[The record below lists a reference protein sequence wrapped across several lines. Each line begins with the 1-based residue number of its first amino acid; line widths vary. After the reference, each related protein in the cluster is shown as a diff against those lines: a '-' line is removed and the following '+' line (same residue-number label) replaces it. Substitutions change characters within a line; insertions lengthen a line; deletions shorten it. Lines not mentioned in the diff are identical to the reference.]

1 MAGHTRKWA
10 KVKRKKQK
18 DDRRK
23 SKVWAKLS
31 QEIEKAAR
39 KGGGDPDANVPL
51 AQALERARDE
61 DMPKDTIERAI
72 KRGTGELEEEGQEK
86 VTYEGYAPHGVAVFV
101 EAETDN
107 INRTVKDLRNLFTD
121 HGGNLGK
128 DGSVAYLF
136 EQKGRFEIPSDAVD
150 EMTLFEI
157 VVDAGA
163 EEVDE
168 TDGTYVVTT
177 SRDAFANV
185 GDALDEA
192 EIAFDAAD
200 LVRSP
205 TTTVSLDPDER
216 GEVKSLI
223 EKINDLKDVE
233 AVYTTLQL
241 SDAPLML
248 GADVPPPGAQPE
260 R

>member
-23 SKVWAKLS
+23 SKIWAKLS
-31 QEIEKAAR
+31 QEIETAAR
-39 KGGGDPDANVPL
+39 QGGGDPDANVAL
-51 AQALERARDE
+51 SQALERAREE

-72 KRGTGELEEEGQEK
+72 KRGTGDLEEKDQKK

-107 INRTVKDLRNLFTD
+107 INRTVKDLRNLFND

-136 EQKGRFEIPSDAVD
+136 EQKGCFEIPADAAD

-157 VVDAGA
+157 AVDAGA
-163 EEVDE
+163 KEVDE
-168 TDGTYVVTT
+168 IDGTYVVTT
-177 SRDAFANV
+177 SREAFADV
-185 GDALDEA
+185 ADALDETGIDPTA
-192 EIAFDAAD
+192 SD

-205 TTTVSLDPDER
+205 TTSVALSPDER
-216 GEVKSLI
+216 DEVKALV
-223 EKINDLKDVE
+223 EKINDLNDVE
-233 AVYTTLQL
+233 TVYTTLRHN
-241 SDAPLML
+241 DGPLML
-248 GADVPPPGAQPE
+248 GTEVVPLPGH
-260 R
+260 

>member
-23 SKVWAKLS
+23 SKIWAKLS
-31 QEIEKAAR
+31 QEIETAVR
-39 KGGGDPDANVPL
+39 EGGADPDANVAL
-51 AQALERARDE
+51 SQALERARDE
-61 DMPKDTIERAI
+61 DMAKDTIERAI
-72 KRGTGELEEEGQEK
+72 KRGLGELEEEKQQK

-136 EQKGRFEIPSDAVD
+136 EQKGRFEISGDTVD
-150 EMTLFEI
+150 EMTLFE
-157 VVDAGA
+157 VAVEAGA

-168 TDGTYVVTT
+168 VDGTYVVST
-177 SRDAFANV
+177 SRETFADV

-192 EIAFDAAD
+192 DIEFEAAD

-205 TTTVSLDPDER
+205 TTTVTLGPEERDE
-216 GEVKSLI
+216 VQTLI

-233 AVYTTLQL
+233 AVYTTLQI
-241 SDAPLML
+241 DGAPLAR
-248 GADVPPPGAQPE
+248 GTDVAPSAGH
-260 R
+260 

>member
-23 SKVWAKLS
+23 SRIWAKLS
-31 QEIEKAAR
+31 QEIETAAR
-39 KGGGDPDANVPL
+39 EGGGDPDANVAL
-51 AQALERARDE
+51 AQALERAREE
-61 DMPKDTIERAI
+61 DMAKDTIERAI
-72 KRGTGELEEEGQEK
+72 KRGTGELEEEGREK

-101 EAETDN
+101 EAETEN

-136 EQKGRFEIPSDAVD
+136 EQKGRFTIPADAVD

-168 TDGTYVVTT
+168 SDGAYVVLT
-177 SRDAFANV
+177 SREAFADV
-185 GDALDEA
+185 EAALDEA
-192 EIAFDAAD
+192 DLDSAASG
-200 LVRSP
+200 LVRIP
-205 TTTVSLDPDER
+205 TTTVTLDPDER
-216 GEVKSLI
+216 DEVEALI
-223 EKINDLKDVE
+223 EKINDLNDVE

-241 SDAPLML
+241 NGTPLAL
-248 GADVPPPGAQPE
+248 GTEA
-260 R
+260 

>member
-23 SKVWAKLS
+23 SKIWAKLS
-31 QEIEKAAR
+31 QEIETAVR
-39 KGGGDPDANVPL
+39 EGGADPDANVAL
-51 AQALERARDE
+51 SQALERARDE
-61 DMPKDTIERAI
+61 DMAKDTIERAI
-72 KRGTGELEEEGQEK
+72 KRGLGELEEEGQQK
-86 VTYEGYAPHGVAVFV
+86 VTYEGYAPHGVAVYV
-101 EAETDN
+101 EAETEN

-136 EQKGRFEIPSDAVD
+136 EQKGRFEIPSGAAD

-157 VVDAGA
+157 AVEAGA

-168 TDGTYVVTT
+168 IDGTYVVST
-177 SRDAFANV
+177 SRETFADV

-192 EIAFDAAD
+192 GIEFEAAD

-205 TTTVSLDPDER
+205 TTTVTLDSDER
-216 GEVKSLI
+216 DEVQTLI

-233 AVYTTLQL
+233 AVYTTLQING
-241 SDAPLML
+241 APLML
-248 GADVPPPGAQPE
+248 GADVAPSAGH
-260 R
+260 

>member
-10 KVKRKKQK
+10 KVKRQKQK

-23 SKVWAKLS
+23 SKIWAKLS
-31 QEIEKAAR
+31 QEIETAVR
-39 KGGGDPDANVPL
+39 DGGADPDANVAL
-51 AQALERARDE
+51 SQALERARDE
-61 DMPKDTIERAI
+61 DMAKDTIERAI
-72 KRGTGELEEEGQEK
+72 KRGLGELEEEGREK

-101 EAETDN
+101 EAETEN
-107 INRTVKDLRNLFTD
+107 LNRTAKDLRNLFTD

-136 EQKGRFEIPSDAVD
+136 EQKGRFEISTDAVD

-163 EEVDE
+163 EEIDE
-168 TDGTYVVTT
+168 TDDTYVVTT
-177 SRDAFANV
+177 SRDAFADV

-192 EIAFDAAD
+192 HLEFEAAD

-205 TTTVSLDPDER
+205 TTTISLDPDER
-216 GEVKSLI
+216 DEVKALI

-233 AVYTTLQL
+233 AVYTTLKINGT
-241 SDAPLML
+241 PLAL
-248 GADVPPPGAQPE
+248 GTDVTPTGH
-260 R
+260 

>member
-23 SKVWAKLS
+23 SKIWAKLS
-31 QEIEKAAR
+31 QEIETAAR
-39 KGGGDPDANVPL
+39 EGGGDPDANVAL
-51 AQALERARDE
+51 SQALERAREE
-61 DMPKDTIERAI
+61 DMAKDTIERAI
-72 KRGTGELEEEGQEK
+72 KRGLGELDEEGREK

-101 EAETDN
+101 EAETEN

-136 EQKGRFEIPSDAVD
+136 EQKGRFDIPADIVD

-157 VVDAGA
+157 VVEAGA
-163 EEVDE
+163 EEVDSV
-168 TDGTYVVTT
+168 DGTYVVTT
-177 SRDAFANV
+177 SREAFSDV
-185 GDALDEA
+185 GTALD
-192 EIAFDAAD
+192 DADLDPAASD

-205 TTTVSLDPDER
+205 TTTVALDPEEQDD
-216 GEVKSLI
+216 VQTLI
-223 EKINDLKDVE
+223 EKIDDLKDVE
-233 AVYTTLQL
+233 AVYTTLQVNGT
-241 SDAPLML
+241 PLAL
-248 GADVPPPGAQPE
+248 GTDVQPIGH
-260 R
+260 